1 MKAAQALGPEVSP
14 RADSADMELAAG
26 QVGVV
31 VASADVLEVAAVASV
46 ELVFAVVVGSG
57 TEG

>member
-1 MKAAQALGPEVSP
+1 VKAAQALGPEVSP
-14 RADSADMELAAG
+14 GADSADMEPVVG
-26 QVGVV
+26 QAGVV

-46 ELVFAVVVGSG
+46 GPVFAVVVGSG

>member
-1 MKAAQALGPEVSP
+1 VKAAQALGPEVSP
-14 RADSADMELAAG
+14 GADSADMEPVVG
-26 QVGVV
+26 QAGVV
-31 VASADVLEVAAVASV
+31 GASADVPEVAAVASV